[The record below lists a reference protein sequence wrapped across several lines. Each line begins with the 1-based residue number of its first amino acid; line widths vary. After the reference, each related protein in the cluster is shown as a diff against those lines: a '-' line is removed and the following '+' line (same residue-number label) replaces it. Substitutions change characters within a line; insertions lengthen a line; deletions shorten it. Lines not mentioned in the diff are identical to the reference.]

1 MSKNALSDREL
12 LRNYL
17 SGQENALGILIRRYQ
32 KKVYMAIL
40 LKVRDNQLADDLFQ
54 ETLIRVVEKVK
65 AGKYNEEGKFASWM
79 LCIAHNLCM
88 DYFRKGKRSPFI
100 QEMDVALIGKTLPAD
115 ESVADREAEMDRM
128 DKLVLGMVNALP
140 DDQREVVMLRMYGN
154 LSFKEVAHKTRSN
167 LSTCL
172 GRMRY
177 ALINLRKMM
186 HSRGIYAPIG

>member
-1 MSKNALSDREL
+1 MSKTALSDRDL

-17 SGQENALGILIRRYQ
+17 SGQEIALEILIRRHQ
-32 KKVYMAIL
+32 KKVFMSIL

-54 ETLIRVVEKVK
+54 ETLIRVVETVR
-65 AGKYNEEGKFASWM
+65 AGKYNEEGKFSSWM

-88 DYFRKGKRSPFI
+88 DYFRKGKRSLI
-100 QEMDVALIGKTLPAD
+100 VQEMDVALAGKTLPAE
-115 ESVADREAEMDRM
+115 ESVADREAEMEQM
-128 DKLVLGMVNALP
+128 DKIVLGMVNALP

-154 LSFKEVAHKTRSN
+154 LSFKEVANKTRSN

-186 HSRGIYAPIG
+186 HSRGIYAPLG